1 MVIRNKCYNTCFYL
15 HDGFRIRKL
24 FLVRHDTLRRLV
36 MGGAYP
42 YMDLNAINGKLLL
55 RYLRQSIHNATFID
69 KAVYHSGRHDSVTL
83 SPLLL
88 QRGLRFGTIQ
98 RNGAAPEVIHTGFF
112 LF

>member
-1 MVIRNKCYNTCFYL
+1 MKDAAEGQNDYKMS
-15 HDGFRIRKL
+15 G
-24 FLVRHDTLRRLV
+24 
-36 MGGAYP
+36 
-42 YMDLNAINGKLLL
+42 LL
-55 RYLRQSIHNATFID
+55 SNATFID

-112 LF
+112 FVLIPLKWLEKLTGVKDKYI

>member
-1 MVIRNKCYNTCFYL
+1 MHILWKTDFQNVKDAAEGQNDYKMS
-15 HDGFRIRKL
+15 G
-24 FLVRHDTLRRLV
+24 
-36 MGGAYP
+36 
-42 YMDLNAINGKLLL
+42 LL
-55 RYLRQSIHNATFID
+55 SNATFID